1 MPSVSCESCKAK
13 FKVTDEKW
21 ESLRGSGFA
30 CPKCGKQVPGPQ
42 AEVPVQVPAPVE
54 ADFGD
59 EFAEDEPPV
68 KPRRVAAP
76 PALTPDRT
84 VAEKLPRQLN
94 ADGFALLLFIWVP
107 EMLWVWIMVAGL
119 TDKMLTAA
127 VLMIMGAAI
136 SLIPVIV
143 LRRQFQRQAEELK
156 ISLNTEKLL
165 TRIAARLDERV

>member
-30 CPKCGKQVPGPQ
+30 CPKCGKQVPGPP
-42 AEVPVQVPAPVE
+42 AEVPAQMPEPVE

-59 EFAEDEPPV
+59 EFAEEEPPV

-76 PALTPDRT
+76 PALPPDRT

-107 EMLWVWIMVAGL
+107 EMVWIWLVVSGV
-119 TDKMLTAA
+119 TDNLGMAA
-127 VLMIMGAAI
+127 VLITFAAAL

-165 TRIAARLDERV
+165 TRIAARLDERG